1 MLNCAVRHVYSL
13 KEHSVLQTE
22 QRPVVMQ
29 SVMTWLFCLY
39 PVSLITNKTAN
50 DVVSALIFLAACATL
65 VMVRRTSGIAPAPL
79 RRLWLV
85 ALALP
90 LAMVMAQYLVPPRII
105 ALRDLDDLSRF
116 FLCIPV
122 YLALRLLRPS
132 IRPFL
137 WGCVFFTI
145 YSMGL
150 MAVHMHVLHL
160 DRGISPNGFLGTI
173 PQTSLSIILAMVA
186 LQCWVKADGLLRNRV
201 APTVLLAVAFS
212 VPLLSQTRSGLGVA
226 LALGIVLWLL
236 LPNKNMR
243 VLLGSVGA
251 AAIVMVVVMSNSTLW
266 SRGDQTVAE
275 IEHYMT
281 EEHFVSTSTTTR
293 LELWRFA
300 GRMFAEHPLIG
311 VGNHNFAETLAGYK
325 SSGKT
330 PAELGLFTHPHNDV
344 LKFAAEGGLLGAAA
358 ILMLYFVP
366 LTAGLRRY
374 RLQPSTASPALPLV
388 MLCSGFLLAGMVD
401 VVLAWRPTI
410 MFYGLAVSLLLVNM
424 DSAGTDA

>member
-1 MLNCAVRHVYSL
+1 
-13 KEHSVLQTE
+13 
-22 QRPVVMQ
+22 MQ
-29 SVMTWLFCLY
+29 SIMTWLFCLY
-39 PVSLITNKTAN
+39 PVSLIANKTAN
-50 DVVSALIFLAACATL
+50 DIVSVLIFLTACATL
-65 VMVRRTSGIAPAPL
+65 VMARRLPAAACAPV
-79 RRLWLV
+79 RRLWL
-85 ALALP
+85 LALTLP
-90 LAMVMAQYLVPPRII
+90 LLLVVIQYLAPPRLI
-105 ALRDLDDLSRF
+105 ALRDFDDLSRF

-122 YLALRLLRPS
+122 YLSLRKLQPS

-137 WGCVFFTI
+137 WGCAFFTL

-186 LQCWVKADGLLRNRV
+186 LQCWVAPTGLLRSRV
-201 APTVLLAVAFS
+201 APAVLLAVAFS

-226 LALGIVLWLL
+226 LALGLVVWLL
-236 LPNKNMR
+236 LPRKNLR
-243 VLLGSVGA
+243 VLVTGLGA
-251 AAIVMVVVMSNSTLW
+251 AAVVMVVVMTNSALW
-266 SRGDQTVAE
+266 ARGDQTVAE

-281 EEHFVSTSTTTR
+281 EDHFVSTSTTTR

-325 SSGKT
+325 ASGKT
-330 PAELGLFTHPHNDV
+330 PTELGLFTHPHNDI
-344 LKFAAEGGLLGAAA
+344 LKFSAEGGLLGATA

-366 LTAGLRRY
+366 LSAGWRRY
-374 RLQPSTASPALPLV
+374 RQHPSAASPALPLV
-388 MLCSGFLLAGMVD
+388 VMCTGFLMAGMVD

-410 MFYGLAVSLLLVNM
+410 LFYGMAVSLLLVNM
-424 DSAGTDA
+424 DSAGADA

>member
-1 MLNCAVRHVYSL
+1 
-13 KEHSVLQTE
+13 
-22 QRPVVMQ
+22 
-29 SVMTWLFCLY
+29 MTWLFCLY
-39 PVSLITNKTAN
+39 PVSLIVNKTAN
-50 DVVSALIFLAACATL
+50 DVVSALIFLASCASLVMIRGNPATL
-65 VMVRRTSGIAPAPL
+65 HVPL

-90 LAMVMAQYLVPPRII
+90 LLMVMVQYLAPMKII
-105 ALRDLDDLSRF
+105 ALRDVDDLSRF

-122 YLALRLLRPS
+122 YLALRRLQPS

-137 WGCVFFTI
+137 WGCVFFTV

-150 MAVHMHVLHL
+150 MAVHMHLLHL

-186 LQCWVKADGLLRNRV
+186 LQCWVSADGVVRNRV
-201 APTVLLAVAFS
+201 APAVLLVISFA
-212 VPLLSQTRSGLGVA
+212 VPLLGQTRSGLGVA
-226 LALGIVLWLL
+226 LALGLVFWML
-236 LPNKNMR
+236 LPKRNMR

-251 AAIVMVVVMSNSTLW
+251 AAVVMVVVMTNSTLW
-266 SRGDQTVAE
+266 ARGDQTVAE

-281 EEHFVSTSTTTR
+281 EDHFISTSTTTR

-311 VGNHNFAETLAGYK
+311 VGNHNFTDTLATYK
-325 SSGKT
+325 SSGQT
-330 PAELGLFTHPHNDV
+330 PAELGLYTHPHNDV
-344 LKFAAEGGLLGAAA
+344 LKFAAEGGLLGTAA

-366 LTAGLRRY
+366 LTAGLQRY
-374 RLQPSTASPALPLV
+374 RRRPSAASPALPLV
-388 MLCSGFLLAGMVD
+388 ILCSGFLLAGMVD

-424 DSAGTDA
+424 DSARADA

>member
-1 MLNCAVRHVYSL
+1 
-13 KEHSVLQTE
+13 
-22 QRPVVMQ
+22 MQ

-39 PVSLITNKTAN
+39 PVSLIVNKTAN
-50 DVVSALIFLAACATL
+50 DVVSVLIFLTACATL
-65 VMVRRTSGIAPAPL
+65 AMVRAAPGSTPL
-79 RRLWLV
+79 RWPWLA

-90 LAMVMAQYLVPPRII
+90 LAMVMVQYFLPMHII
-105 ALRDLDDLSRF
+105 ALRDVDDLSRF

-137 WGCVFFTI
+137 WGCIFFTV

-160 DRGISPNGFLGTI
+160 DRGISPNGFLATI

-186 LQCWVKADGLLRNRV
+186 LQSWVAPNGLLRSRF
-201 APTVLLAVAFS
+201 APAALLAIAFS

-226 LALGIVLWLL
+226 LALGIVFWLL
-236 LPNKNMR
+236 LPKKKLR
-243 VLLGSVGA
+243 VLLLGVGA
-251 AAIVMVVVMSNSTLW
+251 AAVVMAVVMSNSALW
-266 SRGDQTVAE
+266 ARGDQTVAE
-275 IEHYMT
+275 IEHYIK
-281 EEHFVSTSTTTR
+281 EDRFVSTSTTTR

-311 VGNHNFAETLAGYK
+311 VGNHNFAATLAGYK

-330 PAELGLFTHPHNDV
+330 PSELELFTHPHNDF

-366 LTAGLRRY
+366 LGASWRRY
-374 RLQPSTASPALPLV
+374 RLRPSAASPALPLLI
-388 MLCSGFLLAGMVD
+388 LCSGFVMAGMVD

-410 MFYGLAVSLLLVNM
+410 MFYGLAVSLLLVNL
-424 DSAGTDA
+424 DSGGERA

>member
-1 MLNCAVRHVYSL
+1 
-13 KEHSVLQTE
+13 
-22 QRPVVMQ
+22 MQ
-29 SVMTWLFCLY
+29 SIMTWLFCLY
-39 PVSLITNKTAN
+39 PASLIVNKTAN
-50 DVVSALIFLAACATL
+50 DVVSVLIFLSACATL
-65 VMVRRTSGIAPAPL
+65 AMVRRASGPAPAPL
-79 RRLWLV
+79 QPLWLV

-90 LAMVMAQYLVPPRII
+90 LVMVLVQYLVPPRII
-105 ALRDLDDLSRF
+105 ALRDVDDLSRF

-122 YLALRLLRPS
+122 YLALRKLRPS

-137 WGCVFFTI
+137 WGCVFFTV

-173 PQTSLSIILAMVA
+173 PQTSLSIILAVVA
-186 LQCWVKADGLLRNRV
+186 LQCWVRPDGLLRNRV
-201 APTVLLAVAFS
+201 APALLLAVAFS

-226 LALGIVLWLL
+226 LALGLVVWLL
-236 LPNKNMR
+236 LPRKNMR
-243 VLLGSVGA
+243 ILLGAVGA
-251 AAIVMVVVMSNSTLW
+251 AAIVMAVVMSNSALW

-281 EEHFVSTSTTTR
+281 EDHFVSTSTTTR

-300 GRMFAEHPLIG
+300 GRMIAEHPLIG
-311 VGNHNFAETLAGYK
+311 VGNHNFAQTLAAYK
-325 SSGKT
+325 SSGMT

-344 LKFAAEGGLLGAAA
+344 LKFAAEGGLLGTAA

-374 RLQPSTASPALPLV
+374 RLHPSAASPALPLL

>member
-1 MLNCAVRHVYSL
+1 
-13 KEHSVLQTE
+13 
-22 QRPVVMQ
+22 MQ
-29 SVMTWLFCLY
+29 SAMTWLFFLY
-39 PVSLITNKTAN
+39 PVSLIVNKTAN
-50 DVVSALIFLAACATL
+50 DVVSALIFLLACATL
-65 VMVRRTSGIAPAPL
+65 ALVRRTPGPAPAPL
-79 RRLWLV
+79 RPLWLL

-90 LAMVMAQYLVPPRII
+90 LVMVLVQYLVPPGII
-105 ALRDLDDLSRF
+105 ALRDVDDLSRF

-122 YLALRLLRPS
+122 YLALRLLRPP

-137 WGCVFFTI
+137 WGCVIFTV

-160 DRGISPNGFLGTI
+160 DRGISPNGFLPTI

-186 LQCWVKADGLLRNRV
+186 LQCWVAPDGVLRSRV
-201 APTVLLAVAFS
+201 APALLLAIAFS

-226 LALGIVLWLL
+226 LGLGILFWLL
-236 LPNKNMR
+236 LPKKNLR
-243 VLLGSVGA
+243 VLLVGVGT
-251 AAIVMVVVMSNSTLW
+251 AIVVMVVVMNNSTLW
-266 SRGDQTVAE
+266 ARGDQTVAE

-281 EEHFVSTSTTTR
+281 KDQFVSTSTTTR

-311 VGNHNFAETLAGYK
+311 VGNHQYATTLAAYK

-330 PAELGLFTHPHNDV
+330 PAELDLFTHPHNDF
-344 LKFAAEGGLLGAAA
+344 LKYAAEGGLLGAAA

-366 LTAGLRRY
+366 LAASWRRY
-374 RLQPSTASPALPLV
+374 RLRPSAASPALPLLI
-388 MLCSGFLLAGMVD
+388 LCSGIMLAGMVD
-401 VVLAWRPTI
+401 VMLVWRPTI

-424 DSAGTDA
+424 DSAGDPA

>member
-1 MLNCAVRHVYSL
+1 
-13 KEHSVLQTE
+13 
-22 QRPVVMQ
+22 
-29 SVMTWLFCLY
+29 MTWLFCLY
-39 PVSLITNKTAN
+39 PVSLIVNKTAN
-50 DVVSALIFLAACATL
+50 DVVSALIFLVACTSL
-65 VMVRRTSGIAPAPL
+65 VMIRSNPAAVPAPL

-90 LAMVMAQYLVPPRII
+90 LAMVMVQYLTPMKII
-105 ALRDLDDLSRF
+105 ALRDVDDLSRF

-122 YLALRLLRPS
+122 YLALRRLQPS

-137 WGCVFFTI
+137 WGCVFFTV

-150 MAVHMHVLHL
+150 MAVHMHLLHL

-186 LQCWVKADGLLRNRV
+186 LQCWVAADGVVRNRV
-201 APTVLLAVAFS
+201 APAALLVISFA
-212 VPLLSQTRSGLGVA
+212 VPLLGQTRSGLGVA
-226 LALGIVLWLL
+226 LALGLVFWLL
-236 LPNKNMR
+236 LPRRNMR

-251 AAIVMVVVMSNSTLW
+251 AAVVMVVVMTNSTLW
-266 SRGDQTVAE
+266 ARGDQTVAE
-275 IEHYMT
+275 IEQYMT
-281 EEHFVSTSTTTR
+281 EDQFVSTSTTTR

-311 VGNHNFAETLAGYK
+311 VGNHNFADTLATYK
-325 SSGKT
+325 SSGQT
-330 PAELGLFTHPHNDV
+330 PAALGLFTHPHNDV
-344 LKFAAEGGLLGAAA
+344 LKFAAEGGLLGTAA

-366 LTAGLRRY
+366 LGAGLRRY
-374 RLQPSTASPALPLV
+374 RQRPSAASPALPLV
-388 MLCSGFLLAGMVD
+388 ILCSGFLLAGMVD

-424 DSAGTDA
+424 DSAGADA

>member
-1 MLNCAVRHVYSL
+1 
-13 KEHSVLQTE
+13 
-22 QRPVVMQ
+22 MQ

-50 DVVSALIFLAACATL
+50 DIVSVLIFLAACATL
-65 VMVRRTSGIAPAPL
+65 VMARRMPAAAPAPV
-79 RRLWLV
+79 RRLWLL

-90 LAMVMAQYLVPPRII
+90 LLLVTVQYLAPPRII
-105 ALRDLDDLSRF
+105 ALRDFDDLSRF

-122 YLALRLLRPS
+122 YLALRRLRPS

-137 WGCVFFTI
+137 WGCVFFTV

-186 LQCWVKADGLLRNRV
+186 LQCWVAPTGLLRSRV
-201 APTVLLAVAFS
+201 APAVLLAVAFS

-226 LALGIVLWLL
+226 LALGLVVWLL
-236 LPNKNMR
+236 LPRKNLR
-243 VLLGSVGA
+243 VLVLGLGA
-251 AAIVMVVVMSNSTLW
+251 AAVVMVVVMTNSALW
-266 SRGDQTVAE
+266 ARGDQTVAE

-281 EEHFVSTSTTTR
+281 EDHFVSTSTTTR

-300 GRMFAEHPLIG
+300 GRMFVEHPLIG

-330 PAELGLFTHPHNDV
+330 PSELGMFTHPHNDI
-344 LKFAAEGGLLGAAA
+344 LKFVAEGGLLGAAA

-366 LTAGLRRY
+366 LSAGWRRY
-374 RLQPSTASPALPLV
+374 RQRPSAASPALPLV
-388 MLCSGFLLAGMVD
+388 ILCSGFLMAGMVD

-424 DSAGTDA
+424 DSAGADA

>member
-1 MLNCAVRHVYSL
+1 
-13 KEHSVLQTE
+13 
-22 QRPVVMQ
+22 
-29 SVMTWLFCLY
+29 MTWLFCLY
-39 PVSLITNKTAN
+39 PVSLIVDKTAN
-50 DVVSALIFLAACATL
+50 DVISALIFLASCASLAMIRGNVAT
-65 VMVRRTSGIAPAPL
+65 VPVPL

-90 LAMVMAQYLVPPRII
+90 LVMVMVQYLVPMKII
-105 ALRDLDDLSRF
+105 ALRDVDDLSRF

-122 YLALRLLRPS
+122 YLALRRLQPS

-137 WGCVFFTI
+137 WGCVFFTV

-150 MAVHMHVLHL
+150 MAVHMHLLHL

-186 LQCWVKADGLLRNRV
+186 LQCWVAADGTVRNRV
-201 APTVLLAVAFS
+201 APAALLAISFA
-212 VPLLSQTRSGLGVA
+212 VPLLGQTRSGLGVA
-226 LALGIVLWLL
+226 LALGLVFWLL
-236 LPNKNMR
+236 LPRRNMR

-251 AAIVMVVVMSNSTLW
+251 AAVVMVVVMTNSTLW
-266 SRGDQTVAE
+266 ARGDQTVAE

-281 EEHFVSTSTTTR
+281 EDHFVSTSTTTR

-311 VGNHNFAETLAGYK
+311 VGNHNFADTLAAYK
-325 SSGKT
+325 SSGQT
-330 PAELGLFTHPHNDV
+330 PAALGLFTHPHNDV
-344 LKFAAEGGLLGAAA
+344 LKFAAEGGLLGTAA
-358 ILMLYFVP
+358 ILMLYLVP
-366 LTAGLRRY
+366 LTASLRRY
-374 RLQPSTASPALPLV
+374 RQRPSAASPALPLV
-388 MLCSGFLLAGMVD
+388 ILCSGFLLAGMVD

-424 DSAGTDA
+424 DSAGADA

>member
-1 MLNCAVRHVYSL
+1 
-13 KEHSVLQTE
+13 
-22 QRPVVMQ
+22 MQ

-39 PVSLITNKTAN
+39 PVSLIVNKTAN
-50 DVVSALIFLAACATL
+50 DVVSALIFLSACATL
-65 VMVRRTSGIAPAPL
+65 AMVRRPPGSAPAPL

-90 LAMVMAQYLVPPRII
+90 LAMVMIQHFLPPHII
-105 ALRDLDDLSRF
+105 ALRDVDDLSRF

-137 WGCVFFTI
+137 WGCVFFTV

-160 DRGISPNGFLGTI
+160 DRGIAPNGFLGTI

-186 LQCWVKADGLLRNRV
+186 LQCWVAPNGMLRSRF
-201 APTVLLAVAFS
+201 APAALLAIAFS
-212 VPLLSQTRSGLGVA
+212 VPLLSQTRSGLGLA
-226 LALGIVLWLL
+226 LALGIVFWLL
-236 LPNKNMR
+236 LPKKNLR
-243 VLLGSVGA
+243 VLLLGVGA
-251 AAIVMVVVMSNSTLW
+251 AAVVMVVVMSNSALW

-281 EEHFVSTSTTTR
+281 EDHFVSTSTTTR

-311 VGNHNFAETLAGYK
+311 VGNHNFAATLAGYK
-325 SSGKT
+325 ASGKT
-330 PAELGLFTHPHNDV
+330 PSELDLFTHPHNDF

-366 LTAGLRRY
+366 LTAAWRRY
-374 RLQPSTASPALPLV
+374 RQSPSAASPALPLV
-388 MLCSGFLLAGMVD
+388 ILCSGFVLAGMVD

-410 MFYGLAVSLLLVNM
+410 MFYGLAVSLLLANM
-424 DSAGTDA
+424 DSAGDHA

>member
-1 MLNCAVRHVYSL
+1 LYSL
-13 KEHSVLQTE
+13 KEHAVYQPE
-22 QRPVVMQ
+22 QRFAVMQ
-29 SVMTWLFCLY
+29 SAMTWLFFLY
-39 PVSLITNKTAN
+39 PVSLIVNKTAN
-50 DVVSALIFLAACATL
+50 DIVSGLIFLLACATL
-65 VMVRRTSGIAPAPL
+65 VVVRGTPEALVAPVRRA
-79 RRLWLV
+79 WLL

-90 LAMVMAQYLVPPRII
+90 LALVTAQYLVPPKII
-105 ALRDLDDLSRF
+105 ALRDFDDLSRF

-122 YLALRLLRPS
+122 YLALRILRPS

-137 WGCVFFTI
+137 WGCVFFTV
-145 YSMGL
+145 YSMFL

-186 LQCWVKADGLLRNRV
+186 LRCWVAPDGSLRSRV
-201 APTVLLAVAFS
+201 APAVLLAIAFS

-226 LALGIVLWLL
+226 LALGVVLWLL
-236 LPNKNMR
+236 LPKRNVR
-243 VLLGSVGA
+243 VLLGSAAA
-251 AAIVMVVVMSNSTLW
+251 AAIVMVVVMTNSTLW
-266 SRGDQTVAE
+266 ARGDQTVAE

-281 EEHFVSTSTTTR
+281 DSHFVSTSTTTR

-311 VGNHNFAETLAGYK
+311 VGNHNFAETLARYK
-325 SSGKT
+325 ASGKT
-330 PAELGLFTHPHNDV
+330 PAELGLFTHPHNDI
-344 LKFAAEGGLLGAAA
+344 LKFAAEGGMLGAAA

-366 LTAGLRRY
+366 LAAGLRRY
-374 RLQPSTASPALPLV
+374 RLRPSLASTALPLV

-410 MFYGLAVSLLLVNM
+410 LFYGLAVSLLLVNM

>member
-1 MLNCAVRHVYSL
+1 
-13 KEHSVLQTE
+13 
-22 QRPVVMQ
+22 MQ

-65 VMVRRTSGIAPAPL
+65 VMVRRTPESTSAPL

-90 LAMVMAQYLVPPRII
+90 LAMVMVQYLLPPRII

-160 DRGISPNGFLGTI
+160 DRGIGPNGFLGTI
-173 PQTSLSIILAMVA
+173 PQTSLSIILAVVA
-186 LQCWVKADGLLRNRV
+186 LRCWVNADGLLRNRV
-201 APTVLLAVAFS
+201 APALLLAVAFS

-243 VLLGSVGA
+243 ILLGSVGA
-251 AAIVMVVVMSNSTLW
+251 AALVMVVVMSNSMLW
-266 SRGDQTVAE
+266 ARGDQTVAE
-275 IEHYMT
+275 IEHYIT
-281 EEHFVSTSTTTR
+281 DEHFVSTSTTTR

-311 VGNHNFAETLAGYK
+311 VGNHNFAETLAEYK
-325 SSGKT
+325 STGKT

-344 LKFAAEGGLLGAAA
+344 LKLAAEGGLLGVAA

-374 RLQPSTASPALPLV
+374 RLQPSAASPALPVV

-410 MFYGLAVSLLLVNM
+410 MFYGLTVSLLLVDM
-424 DSAGTDA
+424 DNAGADA

>member
-1 MLNCAVRHVYSL
+1 
-13 KEHSVLQTE
+13 
-22 QRPVVMQ
+22 MQ

-39 PVSLITNKTAN
+39 PVSLITSKTAN
-50 DVVSALIFLAACATL
+50 DVVSVLIFLAACTTL
-65 VMVRRTSGIAPAPL
+65 AMAGRTPGSTPAPL

-90 LAMVMAQYLVPPRII
+90 LAMVMVQYLVPPRII
-105 ALRDLDDLSRF
+105 ALRDVDDLSRF

-122 YLALRLLRPS
+122 YLALRRLRPS

-137 WGCVFFTI
+137 WGCVFFTL

-186 LQCWVKADGLLRNRV
+186 LQCWVASNGLLRNRV
-201 APTVLLAVAFS
+201 APAVLLAIAFS

-236 LPNKNMR
+236 LPKKNVK

-266 SRGDQTVAE
+266 ARGDQTVAE

-281 EEHFVSTSTTTR
+281 ENHFVSTSTTTR

-300 GRMFAEHPLIG
+300 GRMFVEHPLIG
-311 VGNHNFAETLAGYK
+311 VGNHNFAATLAGYK

-330 PAELGLFTHPHNDV
+330 PSELGLFTHPHNDV
-344 LKFAAEGGLLGAAA
+344 LKFAAEGGLLGTAA
-358 ILMLYFVP
+358 ILMLYVVP
-366 LTAGLRRY
+366 LAASLRRY
-374 RLQPSTASPALPLV
+374 RLRPSAASPALPLV
-388 MLCSGFLLAGMVD
+388 ILCSGFLMAGMVD

-424 DSAGTDA
+424 DSAGADA

>member
-13 KEHSVLQTE
+13 KEYPVFQTE

-39 PVSLITNKTAN
+39 PASLIINKTAN

-65 VMVRRTSGIAPAPL
+65 VMVRRTSEIPHAPL

-90 LAMVMAQYLVPPRII
+90 LAMVMAQYLASPRII

-150 MAVHMHVLHL
+150 MTVHMHVLHL

-186 LQCWVKADGLLRNRV
+186 LQCWVKADGLLRKRV
-201 APTVLLAVAFS
+201 APTVLMAVAFS

-251 AAIVMVVVMSNSTLW
+251 AAIVMVIVMSNSTLW

-281 EEHFVSTSTTTR
+281 EDHFVSTSTTTR

-311 VGNHNFAETLAGYK
+311 VGNHNFAATLAGYK

-344 LKFAAEGGLLGAAA
+344 LKFAAEGGLLGAVA

-410 MFYGLAVSLLLVNM
+410 MFYGLVVSLLLVNM

>member
-1 MLNCAVRHVYSL
+1 
-13 KEHSVLQTE
+13 
-22 QRPVVMQ
+22 MQ

-50 DVVSALIFLAACATL
+50 DIVSVLIFLAACATL
-65 VMVRRTSGIAPAPL
+65 VMARRMPAAVPAPV
-79 RRLWLV
+79 RRLWLL

-90 LAMVMAQYLVPPRII
+90 LLLVTVQYLTPPRLI
-105 ALRDLDDLSRF
+105 ALRDFDDLSRF

-122 YLALRLLRPS
+122 YLALRRLRPS

-137 WGCVFFTI
+137 WGCVFFTV

-186 LQCWVKADGLLRNRV
+186 LQCWVAPTGLLRSRV
-201 APTVLLAVAFS
+201 APALLLVVAFC

-226 LALGIVLWLL
+226 LALGLAVWLL
-236 LPNKNMR
+236 LPRKNLR
-243 VLLGSVGA
+243 VLVLSLGA
-251 AAIVMVVVMSNSTLW
+251 AAVVMVVVMTNSALW
-266 SRGDQTVAE
+266 ARGDQTVAE

-281 EEHFVSTSTTTR
+281 EDHFVSTSTTTR

-330 PAELGLFTHPHNDV
+330 PSELGLFTHPHNDI
-344 LKFAAEGGLLGAAA
+344 LKFTAEGGLLGASA

-366 LTAGLRRY
+366 LAAGWRRY
-374 RLQPSTASPALPLV
+374 RQHPSAASPALPLV
-388 MLCSGFLLAGMVD
+388 ILCSGFLMAGMVD

-424 DSAGTDA
+424 DSAGADA

>member
-1 MLNCAVRHVYSL
+1 VYSQ
-13 KEHSVLQTE
+13 KEHLVQQTE

-29 SVMTWLFCLY
+29 TVMTWLFCLY

-50 DVVSALIFLAACATL
+50 DIVTVLIFLAACATL
-65 VMVRRTSGIAPAPL
+65 AMARRLPAAAPAPV
-79 RRLWLV
+79 RRLWLL

-90 LAMVMAQYLVPPRII
+90 LALVTVQYLATPRLI
-105 ALRDLDDLSRF
+105 ALRDFDDLSRF

-122 YLALRLLRPS
+122 YLALRILRPP

-137 WGCVFFTI
+137 WGCVFFTV

-186 LQCWVKADGLLRNRV
+186 LQCWIAPNGLLRSRI
-201 APTVLLAVAFS
+201 APAALLAIAFS

-236 LPNKNMR
+236 LPRKNLR
-243 VLLGSVGA
+243 VLLLSVGA
-251 AAIVMVVVMSNSTLW
+251 AAVVMVVVMSNSTLW
-266 SRGDQTVAE
+266 ARGDQTVAE

-300 GRMFAEHPLIG
+300 GRMLAEHPLIG
-311 VGNHNFAETLAGYK
+311 VGNHNFAGTLAGYK

-366 LTAGLRRY
+366 LTAGWRRY
-374 RLQPSTASPALPLV
+374 RLQPSAASPALPLV
-388 MLCSGFLLAGMVD
+388 ILCSGFLLAGMVD

-424 DSAGTDA
+424 DNAGTEA